1 MARPLEYELG
11 TVKLEFELVQHL
23 LLDGGIAD
31 VRVEASMLHCVESVE
46 SAEYSLTNVQEECK
60 AWYLGCGNPQ

>member
-31 VRVEASMLHCVESVE
+31 VRVEASMC
-46 SAEYSLTNVQEECK
+46 
-60 AWYLGCGNPQ
+60 